1 MIYQISQEGMSS
13 SHDAFLPPELE
24 VEGQYLGVLHPDFL
38 EGFDH
43 DKPSLEL
50 KYEVEEADC
59 YIAAETRLRGAPSV
73 AVEQILELDVD
84 NRGGWGMGGAGVGP
98 SWIKRQLCEW
108 RSSFPVS
115 TLTPPH
121 QLCSDQRA
129 NAGL

>member
-1 MIYQISQEGMSS
+1 MSVL
-13 SHDAFLPPELE
+13 HAFLLPELE
-24 VEGQYLGVLHPDFL
+24 VEGQYLGLLHPDFL

-43 DKPSLEL
+43 DKPCLEL

-98 SWIKRQLCEW
+98 SCGIKRQ
-108 RSSFPVS
+108 RVS
-115 TLTPPH
+115 GEGFQFQHLKSPPH
-121 QLCSDQRA
+121 QLCSD
-129 NAGL
+129 

>member
-1 MIYQISQEGMSS
+1 MSVL
-13 SHDAFLPPELE
+13 HAFLLPELE
-24 VEGQYLGVLHPDFL
+24 VEGQYLGLLHPDFL

-43 DKPSLEL
+43 DKPCLEL

-98 SWIKRQLCEW
+98 SCGIKRQMYEW
-108 RSSFPVS
+108 RSFPIQQLKS
-115 TLTPPH
+115 PPSH
-121 QLCSDQRA
+121 CAVTRGRMLD
-129 NAGL
+129 G